1 MLEENKM
8 KKHIYHNGIVIF
20 IVLIVSM
27 GFSQTIE
34 SFEDNKD
41 YMKTGLFDPSRF
53 SINHSIS
60 FGMSSSSN
68 QSGIKSQSLYSTMM
82 TYKFSK
88 PVTLNLN
95 FSLPIHSTYYSK
107 HNLTPDNVESL
118 DYFKNMPIDASFLWQ
133 PTERFSMKLSIQRN
147 TYVDYFATPFSSF
160 YKSPFSNT
168 EW

>member
-1 MLEENKM
+1 M
-8 KKHIYHNGIVIF
+8 KNHIYRKGVVI
-20 IVLIVSM
+20 LIILIFSM

-34 SFEDNKD
+34 SFENNNDNK
-41 YMKTGLFDPSRF
+41 KTGLFDPSRL
-53 SINHSIS
+53 SINHSVS

-88 PVTLNLN
+88 PITLNLN

-118 DYFKNMPIDASFLWQ
+118 EYFKNMPIDASVLWQ
-133 PTERFSMKLSIQRN
+133 PTEKFSMKLSIQRN
-147 TYVDYFATPFSSF
+147 IYADYFARPFSS
-160 YKSPFSNT
+160 YYDGPFSNT